1 MIYLIHVAVLSL
13 NKKSAHNQSEE
24 LEMNDG
30 YKEEMMKGNERRKQI
45 EVERK
50 IENRENSLSEL

>member
-24 LEMNDG
+24 MERNDQ
-30 YKEEMMKGNERRKQI
+30 YKERR
-45 EVERK
+45 
-50 IENRENSLSEL
+50 